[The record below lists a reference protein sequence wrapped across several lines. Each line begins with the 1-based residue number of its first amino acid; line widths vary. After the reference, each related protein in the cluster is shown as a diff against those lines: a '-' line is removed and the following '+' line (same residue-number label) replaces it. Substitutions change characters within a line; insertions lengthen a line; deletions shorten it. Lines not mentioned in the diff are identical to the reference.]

1 MRRCEKPMF
10 AKRWW
15 KCQRSAE
22 YTGRRYLI
30 RFATTNVASSAGTA
44 RITSGKKSATTAAVF
59 STPWI
64 ATQASSSPSRFEP
77 ASPMK
82 IEAGWKLCQRKP
94 IAAPAVSAAR
104 MAGVHAV
111 ETTAR

>member
-1 MRRCEKPMF
+1 MS

-15 KCQRSAE
+15 KCHRSAE

-44 RITSGKKSATTAAVF
+44 RISSGKNSATTAAVF
-59 STPWI
+59 RTPWI
-64 ATQASSSPSRFEP
+64 ATQASSSPSRFDP

-94 IAAPAVSAAR
+94 TDAPAVSAASTPASSR
-104 MAGVHAV
+104 SGA
-111 ETTAR
+111 TAR

>member
-1 MRRCEKPMF
+1 MF

-30 RFATTNVASSAGTA
+30 RLATTKVASSAGTA
-44 RITSGKKSATTAAVF
+44 RITSGKNSATTAAVF

-64 ATQASSSPSRFEP
+64 ATHASSSPSRFEP
-77 ASPMK
+77 ESPMK
-82 IEAGWKLCQRKP
+82 IEAGWKLCHRKP
-94 IAAPAVSAAR
+94 TAAPGDGGGEDAR
-104 MAGVHAV
+104 VARGRA
-111 ETTAR
+111 TAR